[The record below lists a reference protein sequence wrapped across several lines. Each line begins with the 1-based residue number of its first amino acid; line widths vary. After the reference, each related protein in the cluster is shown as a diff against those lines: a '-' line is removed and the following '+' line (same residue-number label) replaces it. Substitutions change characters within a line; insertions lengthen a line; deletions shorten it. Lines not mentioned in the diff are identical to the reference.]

1 MVARTLKRVVY
12 FLAGAS
18 GVGLAIAALFLLTQ
32 TVQKS
37 DDFDRLQDI
46 ILAINIAGGILLIAL
61 LIGNLTRL
69 FRDYRQNVPGAKLK
83 ARMVGM
89 FVGLAVLPLIVV
101 FYFSM
106 QFINRGIDSWF
117 NVQVEEGLDN
127 ALTLSRA
134 ALEMQKRQNL
144 FATQQVASRLSR
156 INDRQIVF
164 ELSMLRREAGAS
176 EMTLYGQNNTVL
188 ATSSDSSMATLPKP
202 LSEEVVL
209 QMQQDRPF
217 VSLESYGAG
226 SVEVRTAVV
235 FKQQGGGAQQT
246 RVVQAHFPVTE
257 RLGRMI
263 NSVERSYQEYQQLL
277 FFRED
282 LKDLLSLT
290 LAFVLLLSLLA
301 AIYGA
306 FVLSRRLVAPIQDL
320 VAGTRAVAMGDFDT
334 RLPTPTRDEIGF
346 LISSFNDMTQRLATA
361 RREAS
366 LSQALVEA
374 ERTNLEVILARL
386 STGVLALESDLTI
399 RTANQASGSIL
410 GVDLESRAGESLT
423 AVAKENPLIGQ
434 FVDVACVHL
443 DAGETEWREQ
453 IVLRGEVGRRVL
465 TCACTAL
472 PGDEDHAAGYVIVF
486 DDITA
491 LLQAQR
497 DAAWGEVARRLAHE
511 IKNPLTP
518 IQLSAERMRRKYLHT
533 LPEEDAQVLDRATHT
548 IVQQVEAMKE
558 MVNAFSDYARAPD
571 MEFSLFDIDKLAHEV
586 VDLYRAQKSG
596 IEIVLTTD
604 PTMPMIEADM
614 GRVRQMLHNLIRNAM
629 EALEGRSDGRID
641 VHVSAAEIGGV
652 EIIQIKVE
660 DNGPGFNMKSVNQI
674 FDPYVTT
681 KPKGTGLGLAIV
693 KKLVEEHVGS
703 IRAKNRKDGGAMISI
718 RLPVNDAAREL
729 IIAKAPG
736 RVDKRREQA

>member
-1 MVARTLKRVVY
+1 MVVRTLKRIVLTL
-12 FLAGAS
+12 LAAA
-18 GVGLAIAALFLLTQ
+18 GVTLVLAALFLLTQ
-32 TVQKS
+32 TVQRS

-46 ILAINIAGGILLIAL
+46 ILAINIAGGFILVLI
-61 LIGNLTRL
+61 LIGNLWRL
-69 FRDYRQNVPGAKLK
+69 LRDYRDNIPGAKLK

-101 FYFSM
+101 FYFSI

-127 ALTLSRA
+127 ALALSRA
-134 ALEMQKRQNL
+134 AIEFRKRQNL
-144 FATQQVASRLSR
+144 VSTSNAARRLATVS
-156 INDRQIVF
+156 DRQLVF
-164 ELSMLRREAGAS
+164 ELSMLRRESGAS
-176 EMTLYGQNNTVL
+176 EMSVYADNNRVL
-188 ATSSDSSMATLPKP
+188 ARSTDSAVATLPKP
-202 LSEEVVL
+202 LTEEVSL
-209 QMQQDRPF
+209 QMQQNRPF
-217 VSLESYGAG
+217 VSLEPLGTG
-226 SVEVRTAVV
+226 NVEIRTAISYTYLGNR
-235 FKQQGGGAQQT
+235 QRQART
-246 RVVQAHFPVTE
+246 LLAHFPVEE
-257 RLGRMI
+257 RLGNMI
-263 NSVERSYQEYQQLL
+263 NSVENSFSEYQQLV

-282 LKDLLSLT
+282 LKDLLTLT

-306 FVLSRRLVAPIQDL
+306 FILSRRLVAPIQDL
-320 VAGTRAVAMGDFDT
+320 VAGTRAVAMGNFDT

-361 RREAS
+361 RREAT

-386 STGVLALESDLTI
+386 STGVLALEADLKI
-399 RTANQASGSIL
+399 RTANQAAGSIL
-410 GVDLESRAGESLT
+410 GVTLENRVGESIRD
-423 AVAKENPLIGQ
+423 VARGTPLLEQ

-472 PGDEDHAAGYVIVF
+472 PGDEDNAAGFVIVF

-518 IQLSAERMRRKYLHT
+518 IQLSAERMRRKYLGT
-533 LPEEDAQVLDRATHT
+533 MSEDEAQILDRATHT

-571 MEFSLFDIDKLAHEV
+571 MDISRFDLDKLAHEI
-586 VDLYRAQKSG
+586 VDLYRAQESNVK
-596 IEIVLTTD
+596 IVLTSD
-604 PTMPMIEADM
+604 PTMPLVEGDQ
-614 GRVRQMLHNLIRNAM
+614 GRVRQILHNLIRNAV
-629 EALEGRSDGRID
+629 EALEGANDGRID
-641 VHVSAAEIGGV
+641 VQIGAAEIDEV
-652 EIIQIKVE
+652 EVVQIRVE
-660 DNGPGFNMKSVNQI
+660 DNGPGFQTGSVSQI

-693 KKLVEEHVGS
+693 KKLVEEHIGS
-703 IRAKNRKDGGAMISI
+703 IRAKNRSDGGAMISI
-718 RLPVNDAAREL
+718 RLPLNEAAREKM
-729 IIAKAPG
+729 IAKVPG
-736 RVDKRREQA
+736 RADKRREHA

>member
-1 MVARTLKRVVY
+1 MAARALKRALY
-12 FLAGAS
+12 FLVASS
-18 GVGLAIAALFLLTQ
+18 GVGLALAALFLLTQ

-46 ILAINIAGGILLIAL
+46 ILAINIAGGVLLIAL
-61 LIGNLTRL
+61 LFGNLARL
-69 FRDYRQNVPGAKLK
+69 LRDYRQNVPGAKLK

-89 FVGLAVLPLIVV
+89 FVGLAVLPLLVV

-117 NVQVEEGLDN
+117 NVQIEEGLEN

-144 FATQQVASRLSR
+144 FATQEAAKRLAR
-156 INDRQIVF
+156 VNDRQIVF
-164 ELSMLRREAGAS
+164 ELSMLRREVGAS

-188 ATSSDSSMATLPKP
+188 ATSTDSPAASLPKP

-217 VSLESYGAG
+217 VSLESFGTG
-226 SVEVRTAVV
+226 RVGVRTAVV
-235 FKQQGGGAQQT
+235 FRQQGSRAREV
-246 RVVQAHFPVTE
+246 RVVQAHYPVTE

-263 NSVERSYQEYQQLL
+263 NSVEKSYQEYQQLV

-366 LSQALVEA
+366 RNQALVEA
-374 ERTNLEVILARL
+374 ERTHLEVILARL
-386 STGVLALESDLTI
+386 STGVLALETDLTI
-399 RTANQASGSIL
+399 RAANQASSSIL
-410 GVDLESRAGESLT
+410 GVDLDRRAGESLPKI
-423 AVAKENPLIGQ
+423 AEENPLLDQ

-453 IVLRGEVGRRVL
+453 IVLRGDVGRRVL

-472 PGDEDHAAGYVIVF
+472 PGDESHAAGYVIVF

-533 LPEEDAQVLDRATHT
+533 MPDEEAQVLDRATHT

-571 MEFSLFDIDKLAHEV
+571 MDFALFDIDKLAHEV
-586 VDLYRAQKSG
+586 VDLYRAQESG
-596 IEIVLTTD
+596 VEMVLTTD
-604 PTMPMIEADM
+604 PTMPLIEADM
-614 GRVRQMLHNLIRNAM
+614 GRVRQMLHNLIRNAV
-629 EALEGRSDGRID
+629 EALEGTSDGRID
-641 VHVSAAEIGGV
+641 VHISAAEIDEV
-652 EIIQIKVE
+652 EMIQIKVE
-660 DNGPGFNMKSVNQI
+660 DNGPGFSTGSVNQI

-693 KKLVEEHVGS
+693 KKLVEEHIGS
-703 IRAKNRKDGGAMISI
+703 IRASNRNDGGAMISI
-718 RLPVNDAAREL
+718 RLPVNDAAREM

-736 RVDKRREQA
+736 RADIRREQA